1 MKIKISEITT
11 GLNFVNGIWYSK
23 KNSKISYPEHGNEMC
38 FEIEDKSYW
47 FVHRNKVLE
56 HIIQSYCDG
65 KSFFDVG
72 GGNGYVTKALQDL
85 GIDAYLIEPGI
96 QGIKN
101 AENRGIKNLIN
112 SSLQDCNF
120 KSRTICNIGLFDVLE
135 HVEDDVSFLG
145 IINKLLTVNGKV
157 FISVPT
163 YKLLWSEY
171 DISSGHY
178 RRYSAKSLSD
188 LLRNCGFSIE
198 YKSYFFSFLVPL
210 IFLFRTIPWILFN
223 NKIKRAPE
231 IDHNVPSGI
240 INKLI
245 ELLTQFELYI
255 ISRNMKIIIGSSCI
269 IVAKKPG
276 NDSF

>member
-1 MKIKISEITT
+1 MKIEISEITT
-11 GLNFVNGIWYSK
+11 GLNFVNGIWYSNK
-23 KNSKISYPEHGNEMC
+23 HSKISYPEHGNEEC
-38 FEIEDKSYW
+38 FELEDKSYW

-56 HIIQSYCDG
+56 CVIQSYCDG

-85 GIDAYLIEPGI
+85 GIDAYLIEPGF

-101 AENRGIKNLIN
+101 AENRGVTNLIN
-112 SSLQDCNF
+112 SSLQDCDF
-120 KSRTICNIGLFDVLE
+120 KSSTIYNIGLFDVLE
-135 HVEDDVSFLG
+135 HIEDDVSFLEK
-145 IINKLLTVNGKV
+145 INRLLTVNGKV

-163 YKLLWSEY
+163 YKFLWSEN
-171 DISSGHY
+171 DLSAGHY

-223 NKIKRAPE
+223 NKIKRASQ

-240 INKLI
+240 ISNLI
-245 ELLTQFELYI
+245 ELLTRFELYI
-255 ISRNMKIIIGSSCI
+255 ISRNRKILIGSSFI

-276 NDSF
+276 DDSF